1 MMADGDF
8 SSFTSRLRE
17 QRRQKF
23 STNLFQS
30 EYNRIILW
38 CYNFSVAV
46 VETSP
51 FDKLSIM
58 RRNRIFQYITKL
70 AEQRDEIPTVDEYFK
85 GQKIGIFDGT
95 ITTTMAMTYVSMIQ
109 DKLMS
114 MNDWRIETSPIED

>member
-1 MMADGDF
+1 MMSDGDF
-8 SSFTSRLRE
+8 TSFASRLRDK
-17 QRRQKF
+17 RNQKF

-58 RRNRIFQYITKL
+58 RRNRIFQYICKL

-85 GQKIGIFDGT
+85 NQKIGIFDGT

-114 MNDWRIETSPIED
+114 MNDWRIETEPIED